1 MSPARPP
8 EGAHSRPAGPGRRP
22 EGASVSLGADPAADL
37 APPPDAVEVGRIAGA
52 WGVQGGLRIL
62 PHAGA
67 PLALLATRRWFLQPP
82 LPPARPGAAALPPV
96 RPGAAA
102 LPPVLDIV
110 TVRAQGDALVAT
122 ARGLADRDAAEAL
135 RGVRLFVSRA
145 SFPPTA
151 PGEHYWVDLIGC
163 RVVNREGVELGV
175 VGGLLDIGPHA
186 VLQVQ
191 AAADAA
197 AAPAE
202 RLIPF
207 VDAYLD
213 EVDTAARR
221 IRVDWSADD

>member
-52 WGVQGGLRIL
+52 WGVQGALRIL

-82 LPPARPGAAALPPV
+82 LPPA